1 MIKLPGGH
9 ISTASS
15 PKDEESYSNIGPG
28 PYVAIVKDNV
38 DALKMGRLRVVIP
51 SVSGFVNVPESSLI
65 TVDYLAPFY
74 GAKSPYTI
82 DETKTDFESSQHS
95 YGMWF
100 VPPDIDTRVLVIFAE
115 GEIKQGYWI
124 GCIQEPYINHMVPG
138 IASSIDTFSPG
149 STGDFDSNKQQLYG
163 TDNLPAGEVNRAL
176 FAQAELVSG
185 TDRLKKPIHPFTETL
200 RQQGL
205 IQDTVRG
212 TTTSSAR
219 RESPSQVFGISTP
232 GRIKPGTKKDRIGP
246 DDAKKN
252 VETTRNAGHTFVLDD
267 GDVNGDNQLVRLR
280 SASGHQI
287 LLNDSAGVVYIANGS
302 GDAWM
307 EFTSAGSIDIYSG
320 VGGVNIRSAGD
331 MNFHSDAG
339 INMFAKK
346 DIKISSESDIM
357 IDTSKGSIQQY
368 AYKDI
373 QSQTVSG
380 LISSK
385 AISGKIVSYAA
396 TGQSHH
402 TNGRHDLTGSQVH
415 FNSILINPNI
425 VSTYESTVR
434 RYVPDVDPKN
444 KDYQLLKVNPQGNIT
459 TVTRMPTHEPF
470 KNQHYDLE
478 NKIVQGGPPSANAN
492 VPGTAEY
499 IAKLNRE
506 SPTKSIRDAQYQ
518 ADLMYEIKSQGATTP
533 EKIRSIADAFSKK
546 YNTAYK
552 IPAGIGIDP
561 VSTAVKDIV
570 NQTVENIINPNRTI
584 GNLSQN
590 IVGTATQITD
600 TYKNVVGGQVTSVKQ
615 ITTLISNVGNTISS
629 TVKSIGKIFGW

>member
-1 MIKLPGGH
+1 MVDYPF
-9 ISTASS
+9 SS
-15 PKDEESYSNIGPG
+15 KSQKPQDTSYTILDPG
-28 PYVAIVKDNV
+28 PYIGIVKGNV
-38 DALKMGRLRVVIP
+38 DETRMGILQVEIP
-51 SVSGFVNVPESSLI
+51 SIGNNTSNKNSLYSCR
-65 TVDYLAPFY
+65 YLSPFY
-74 GAKSPYTI
+74 GVKSPNAVDT
-82 DETKTDFESSQHS
+82 TDIASFEGGQHS

-100 VPPDIDTRVLVIFAE
+100 VPPDIDTQVLVIFAE
-115 GEIKQGYWI
+115 GKVSQAFWI
-124 GCIQEPYINHMVPG
+124 GCISDKLINHMVPG
-138 IASSIDTFSPG
+138 IAASVDTFMPA
-149 STGDFDSNKQQLYG
+149 STGDLSESKQQLYG
-163 TDNLPAGEVNRAL
+163 TDAVPAGEVNKAL
-176 FAQAELVSG
+176 FDSAKLVG
-185 TDRLKKPIHPFTETL
+185 GADRLKKPIHPFAETL
-200 RQQGL
+200 RKQGL
-205 IQDTVRG
+205 IKDTVRG

-232 GRIKPGTKKDRIGP
+232 GRIIPGTRKSKIGP
-246 DDAKKN
+246 VDAQQT

-267 GDVNGDNQLVRLR
+267 GDAIGDNQLVRLR

-302 GDAWM
+302 GNAWM
-307 EFTSAGSIDIYSG
+307 EFSSAGSIDIYSG

-357 IDTSKGSIQQY
+357 IDTVNGSIRQY

-373 QSQTVSG
+373 KSQTVSG

-385 AISGKIVSYAA
+385 AIGGKIVSYAA

-402 TNGRHDLTGSQVH
+402 TTGLYHLTGVQVH
-415 FNSILINPNI
+415 FNSIGINPNI
-425 VSTYESTVR
+425 VSNYQPTVR

-444 KDYQLLKVNPQGNIT
+444 KDNQLLTVNAQGNIT

-470 KNQHYDLE
+470 ENQHYDAK
-478 NKIVQGGPPSANAN
+478 NTIVKGGAPSANDRA
-492 VPGTAEY
+492 PGTPEY
-499 IAKLNRE
+499 IAQQNRE
-506 SPTKSIRDAQYQ
+506 SPIKSIRDAQYQ
-518 ADLMYEIKSQGATTP
+518 ADLEYEIRSQGATTP
-533 EKIRSIADAFSKK
+533 DKIRSVADAFSKK

-552 IPAGIGIDP
+552 IPAGIGIDSA
-561 VSTAVKDIV
+561 STAVKDIV
-570 NQTVENIINPNRTI
+570 NRTVENIVNPNRTI

-590 IVGTATQITD
+590 IVGTGTQVTD
-600 TYKNVVGGQVTSVKQ
+600 TYKNVVGGQVTSVTQ